1 VSARAIHILVLAAYM
16 IVLVAIGVAATRR
29 TRTAAEFHLGGRGI
43 GAWVTALSYVAAYF
57 SSVVIIGGGGFA
69 YRYGMA
75 TLWIGAANVLIGGT
89 LIWIVLGRRV
99 RLFTERLSTM
109 TVPGFLAERF
119 RAPEARVLGSIVIGL
134 FLIIYNVSILKG
146 MGNAFE
152 VLMGMPYIVGVLV
165 SGVVIL
171 LYVSLGGYLAVV
183 WTGFFQ
189 AWVMGAGLIL
199 LTVAALRAVGGLS
212 AANLALAQAGPGLVE
227 TPGAWGWAGLVSYA
241 LITSFGVWGMPQMVA
256 RFYSIKSVN
265 ALRIGTV
272 LATVGCSMAV
282 LPYLDGAIAR
292 VLVPG
297 LSNPDQAI
305 PALTRAVLSPW
316 GSAIFLAGVMAAG
329 MSTFSAVLIITSSAI
344 VRDLVQDGLGRRLD
358 ERTSMRASRFA
369 SVVVGLVSLAIAI
382 KPPALVLVLMGFSW
396 AVIAS
401 TCLWPIVF
409 GVYWKRATRWGVL
422 ASMGGGLAT
431 SLVWMAIGSPFG
443 LHGFVAGIVVS
454 LLSLVIVS
462 LLTPRLSDDH
472 LARVWGER
480 RDRV

>member
-1 VSARAIHILVLAAYM
+1 MSARAIHILVLAAYM

-29 TRTAAEFHLGGRGI
+29 TRTADEFHLGGRGI

-199 LTVAALRAVGGLS
+199 LTVAALKAVGGLS

-305 PALTRAVLSPW
+305 PALTRAVVSPW
-316 GSAIFLAGVMAAG
+316 GSVNFLAGVIAAG
-329 MSTFSAVLIITSSAI
+329 MSTFSAVLITTSSAI
-344 VRDLVQDGLGRRLD
+344 V
-358 ERTSMRASRFA
+358 
-369 SVVVGLVSLAIAI
+369 
-382 KPPALVLVLMGFSW
+382 PALVM
-396 AVIAS
+396 
-401 TCLWPIVF
+401 C
-409 GVYWKRATRWGVL
+409 
-422 ASMGGGLAT
+422 GLRRRLYAR
-431 SLVWMAIGSPFG
+431 SAI
-443 LHGFVAGIVVS
+443 
-454 LLSLVIVS
+454 
-462 LLTPRLSDDH
+462 
-472 LARVWGER
+472 
-480 RDRV
+480 